1 MRTALAGIAL
11 TVSLHV
17 SAGVV
22 YDFATTVESERFQE
36 NASGRVW
43 VEGDSYRAE
52 VKRADGRRTAVISR
66 DADRTATILDLQS
79 QTAKQ
84 RVRVRGPV
92 LSSSIFH
99 FPIGRASVF
108 GTPIVS
114 YRREGRTTIARQR
127 AVVHVIE
134 ARFAVVSDRGQV
146 GGTYNLVA
154 RIATSENLPPL
165 PMKTPL
171 RTGYASVDEQ
181 LEKAQENLRGMVLR
195 HELEI
200 SRALDGGPTQ
210 MERTTTVVTRLER
223 ADISPAQFAI
233 TATPIVTPPTSQ

>member
-1 MRTALAGIAL
+1 MRKALAAAAL
-11 TVSLHV
+11 AFSFHA

-22 YDFATTVESERFQE
+22 YDFRTTVESERFSE

-52 VKRADGRRTAVISR
+52 VTRADGKRLAVISR

-79 QTAKQ
+79 HTAKP
-84 RVRVRGPV
+84 RVRVSGPV

-108 GTPIVS
+108 GIPIVT
-114 YRREGRTTIARQR
+114 YRRDGRTTIARER

-146 GGTYNLVA
+146 GGTYNVIA
-154 RIATSENLPPL
+154 RIATSENLPSL
-165 PMKTPL
+165 PMKTPI

-181 LEKAQENLRGMVLR
+181 LAKAADNLRGMVLR

-200 SRALDGGPTQ
+200 RRALDGGPTQ
-210 MERTTTVVTRLER
+210 IERTTTVVTKLQR
-223 ADISPAQFAI
+223 AEIPATQFAV
-233 TATPIVTPPTSQ
+233 TVTPVAQ